1 LNSQFKCN
9 TIIKSAEDW
18 LVKKTG
24 LMNNPVLQSLVIH
37 LLCFSAFSAAAGQA
51 PLSCQDSIRHIQFF
65 TDTLYQSPQKV
76 NFVCINK
83 GLLREYHIDVA
94 YESSGLLKTS
104 QFARNEKAIAAING
118 SFFDMNVGGSVSYF
132 EKNDSVISKTRPSG
146 EKWAVADSILNAA
159 IVLHRDSGL
168 LIEYA
173 RTEQFYD
180 KSDREYFV
188 LVSGPL
194 LIKDSIPQKLPD
206 MNFTLKRHPR
216 TCLGITGES
225 LIFITIDGRSEL
237 AAGMNLM
244 EVQDFLLSLGCLDAI
259 NLDGGGSTSMWI
271 KDRGIVNEP
280 SDKTGERPV
289 ANSLLILKQ

>member
-1 LNSQFKCN
+1 MK
-9 TIIKSAEDW
+9 
-18 LVKKTG
+18 
-24 LMNNPVLQSLVIH
+24 SLVFF
-37 LLCFSAFSAAAGQA
+37 LCFSTFYAAAGQA
-51 PLSCQDSIRHIQFF
+51 RLSCQDTIRHIQYV
-65 TDTLYQSPQKV
+65 TDSLYQSPQRI
-76 NFVCINK
+76 NLICMNK
-83 GLLREYHIDVA
+83 GLLREYYIDIA
-94 YESSGLLKTS
+94 YEGSGLLKTS
-104 QFARNEKAIAAING
+104 QFASEKSAVAAING
-118 SFFDMNVGGSVSYF
+118 SFFDMNMGGSVAYF
-132 EKNDSVISKTRPSG
+132 ERHDSVINTTRPPP

-159 IVLHRDSGL
+159 IVLHRDSGM

-173 RTEQFYD
+173 RTEQFYE

-194 LIKDSIPQKLPD
+194 LIRDSIPQKLPD
-206 MNFTLKRHPR
+206 MSFTSKRHPR

-225 LIFITIDGRSEL
+225 LIFITIDGRSEM

-271 KDRGIVNEP
+271 KGRGIVNEP